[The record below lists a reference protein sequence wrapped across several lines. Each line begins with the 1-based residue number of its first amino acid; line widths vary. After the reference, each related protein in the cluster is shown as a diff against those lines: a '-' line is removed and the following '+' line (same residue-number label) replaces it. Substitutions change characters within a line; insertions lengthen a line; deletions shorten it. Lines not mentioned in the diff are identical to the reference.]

1 MESKIEII
9 ITIKDGMADVV
20 SNIEH
25 DDVVMYYLIES
36 IYNLRNKQ
44 YSEFFNEDNK
54 NKP

>member
-1 MESKIEII
+1 V
-9 ITIKDGMADVV
+9 ADVV

-44 YSEFFNEDNK
+44 YSEFFDK
-54 NKP
+54 GYYRDDPTVTPFSPH